1 MKTNNLRFVE
11 EIRSVVERKKSLRST
26 MKERRGLTENRDVK
40 ELLLLE
46 NFKKLLEETPLKDCK
61 SFFVYLSFS
70 SEAPTDKLIEYLIG
84 AGKEVYCPRIEE
96 KDMYAVRYG
105 EDFSLSNYGI
115 REPIGERFEGNLD
128 VLLMPLLAVD
138 LQGNR
143 LGYGGGFYDK
153 FIQERKYSKR
163 IAYCY
168 DFQIISEVP
177 AENNDKKV
185 EYIVTD
191 KQVVAITKYL
201 Q

>member
-11 EIRSVVERKKSLRST
+11 ETRSIMERKKSLRAT
-26 MKERRGLTENRDVK
+26 MKERRGLIDNRDSK

-46 NFKKLLEETPLKDCK
+46 NFQMIMEETQLKNCK
-61 SFFVYLSFS
+61 NFFVYLSFS
-70 SEAPTDKLIEYLIG
+70 SEAPTDKLIAYLLEK
-84 AGKEVYCPRIEE
+84 GKEVYCPRIEGKE
-96 KDMYAVRYG
+96 MYAVRFG
-105 EDFSLSNYGI
+105 EDFSLSDYGI
-115 REPIGERFEGNLD
+115 REPIGERFQGELD

-153 FIQERKYSKR
+153 FIQRYEQAKR

-168 DFQIISEVP
+168 DVQVISTVP
-177 AENNDKKV
+177 TEPTDKKI

-191 KQVVAITKYL
+191 KRIVAVTKNL